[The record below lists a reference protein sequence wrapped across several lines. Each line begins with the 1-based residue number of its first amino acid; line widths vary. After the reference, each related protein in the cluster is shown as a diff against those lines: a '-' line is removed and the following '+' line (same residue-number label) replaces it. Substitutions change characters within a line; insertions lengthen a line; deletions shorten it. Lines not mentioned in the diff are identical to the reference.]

1 MYFLN
6 LSLGQFLILLGSVS
20 AVVMML
26 YLLDR
31 SRRRQTVST
40 LRFWIAAE
48 QPVLTT
54 RRRRLQQPWSLL
66 LQLISMTLLLLAIA
80 QLRWGAQTGRPRDH
94 VLILDTS
101 AWMSARTKSTLMDD
115 ARARALAYLKS
126 VPSGDRV
133 MLVRADAL
141 ATPATAFEQNRSA
154 VERAIRESRP
164 GATALN
170 LNQAF
175 HFAQRVQALGSRR
188 AGEIVFAGAGRVA
201 AEVGSVPGN
210 LRVLQVRDDVE
221 NCGIRKIGVRRSAS
235 EADVWDVLLV
245 VRNYGT
251 RARTAAVSMSFGGAA
266 AGARRIMLAASAEKE
281 VAFRYRTRAAGVLEA
296 NLTPHDGFP
305 ADDRASL
312 ELPAQRDLAV
322 TVYSDEPE
330 LLRPILSANP
340 RVRPVFR
347 PTAEYSDNDGGLAV
361 LDRFRPAKLPKSDS
375 IWIAPPMVGSPIPV
389 RMTLENTPF
398 TRWCSSD
405 PLCEG
410 LRTRELRLPSTR
422 VFESARGDLNVAEV
436 QGGPVIVAR
445 SGKPKI
451 VVMGFHPALSDIRYA
466 LATPLLFANILRWI
480 SPDVFRHPVLSAS
493 SAGAVTVEL
502 ESSAGAAGTR
512 VLQEDGTPL
521 PFTMKERSLRFFT
534 GSPGTVRVL
543 TGDRELVYSLT
554 LPELWESRWQVPAAV
569 KRGLPPAMRVDSGG
583 RELWPWLAVL
593 GGLGLLTEWL
603 LFGRL
608 SRVMGKI
615 RRMPPR
621 FRKTA

>member
-1 MYFLN
+1 MYLLN
-6 LSLGQFLILLGSVS
+6 LSMGQFLVLLGSVS
-20 AVVMML
+20 AVVTML

-31 SRRRQTVST
+31 SRRSKTVST

-54 RRRRLQQPWSLL
+54 RRKRLQQPWSLL
-66 LQLISMTLLLLAIA
+66 LQLISMALLLLAIA
-80 QLRWGAQTGRPRDH
+80 QLRWGAQAGRPRDH

-101 AWMSARTKSTLMDD
+101 AWMDARTSSTLMDD

-141 ATPATAFEQNRSA
+141 ATPATAFEHNRPA

-188 AGEIVFAGAGRVA
+188 AGEIVFAGAGRVT
-201 AEVGSVPGN
+201 AEAGSVPGN
-210 LRVLQVRDDVE
+210 LRVLQVRDDIE

-235 EADVWDVLLV
+235 EANVWDILLV
-245 VRNYGT
+245 VRNYGA
-251 RARTAAVSMSFGGAA
+251 RARTATISLSFGGAA
-266 AGARRIMLAASAEKE
+266 AGARLIVLAAGAERE
-281 VAFRYRTRAAGVLEA
+281 VAFRRRTRAAGVLEA
-296 NLTPHDGFP
+296 TLTPHDGFP

-312 ELPAQRDLAV
+312 ELPAQKDLAV

-330 LLRPILSANP
+330 LLRPILSASP

-347 PTAEYSDNDGGLAV
+347 PTAEYSDNNGGLVV
-361 LDRFRPAKLPKSDS
+361 LDRFRPAKRPKSDS
-375 IWIAPPMVGSPIPV
+375 IWIAPPVAGSPIPV
-389 RMTLENTPF
+389 RMTLENIPF

-422 VFESARGDLNVAEV
+422 VFESAPGDLNVAEV
-436 QGGPVIVAR
+436 LGGPVIVAR
-445 SGKPKI
+445 PGRPKI
-451 VVMGFHPALSDIRYA
+451 VAMGFHPALSDVRYA

-502 ESSAGAAGTR
+502 DSSASAAGTR
-512 VLQEDGTPL
+512 VLREDGTPL
-521 PFTMKERSLRFFT
+521 PFTMKDRSLRFFT

-543 TGDRELVYSLT
+543 TGDREFVYSLT
-554 LPELWESRWQVPAAV
+554 LPELWESRWQVPAGV
-569 KRGLPPAMRVDSGG
+569 KRGLPPAMRVDGG
-583 RELWPWLAVL
+583 SRELWPWMAVL

-603 LFGRL
+603 LFGRFSL
-608 SRVMGKI
+608 VTGKI